1 MRNKRFIF
9 ALSGAVLCGI
19 LGVVLITR
27 YLANV
32 QAYTRDLASVVVAK
46 VDIPLGE
53 KITADQI
60 TLASIPNGST
70 PEGAFKKLDQVIGR
84 VAIIP
89 LGVRETITN
98 NKLAPAGIGG
108 GLPAVIP
115 EGYRAMTVKVD
126 DVVGVSGFIMPGSH
140 VDIVA
145 VITPQNR
152 DGYNGDPISKIVL
165 QNIKVLATGPKI
177 DSPENQRE
185 PNSVKAVTL
194 QVTPEEAEKLALAA
208 NQGSLQLVM
217 RNYSDRDDSDTT
229 GASKEGLLVGYKPMT
244 VAPVKLE
251 KPAEPATPAP
261 APKKNPV
268 RPMRSDAKDP
278 APIVQQPAP
287 RRNSIEL
294 IEGGKRRDVDM
305 P

>member
-53 KITADQI
+53 KITADQVI
-60 TLASIPNGST
+60 LASIPNGST

-89 LGVRETITN
+89 LGVRETITS

-145 VITPQNR
+145 VITPQSR

-217 RNYSDRDDSDTT
+217 RNYSDRDDSDTN
-229 GASKEGLLVGYKPMT
+229 GASKEGLLVGYKPTT
-244 VAPVKLE
+244 VASVKVE
-251 KPAEPATPAP
+251 KPADPATPAP

-278 APIVQQPAP
+278 APVVQQPLP